1 MQHGSGGAAKGAK
14 YHNYY
19 QWVNLLLVLQA
30 FVSYIPWAWWKSS
43 EGGKIGKL
51 TASISKDPLTEV
63 PLGDQV
69 AGLGNFL
76 VHHSKWFDSCALK
89 LLMCQGLGLLLSI
102 CQMYFMDLVLSN
114 EFLHLGS
121 HITNW
126 EDLNFALEAL
136 FPLGKHLKV
145 EEPYRIR
152 Q

>member
-1 MQHGSGGAAKGAK
+1 M
-14 YHNYY
+14 
-19 QWVNLLLVLQA
+19 
-30 FVSYIPWAWWKSS
+30 SY
-43 EGGKIGKL
+43 KL
-51 TASISKDPLTEV
+51 SCISKDPLTEV

-102 CQMYFMDLVLSN
+102 CQMYFMDRVLSN

-136 FPLGKHLKV
+136 FPLGKHIKV

-152 Q
+152 E